1 MRSLVATTIP
11 ILLGLAALGG
21 AAEPAA
27 ALQRKFPYKARVTA
41 NNVYV
46 RSGPGN
52 NYYPT
57 EKVHAGTQVEV
68 HRHDPGG
75 WCAIRPPEGSF
86 SWVPGRHLKAG
97 EEDLAE
103 VTGDRVPVG
112 VGSRFS
118 DIRHATQVRL
128 DRGELVAVLG
138 KKEIDLGFGAEAW
151 YRISPPSGEFR
162 WVLAGN
168 LDPLLEKAP
177 GPGSGTAAN
186 NGAGAPAVG
195 AAGGSSSGI
204 DGGSAA
210 PGLAPGPLPAGRA
223 LSPADFQAEL
233 DEINSQLSIMLAEE
247 PTVWNCQ
254 ELSRRTQA
262 LAGRAQTADERDRA
276 RLLGNRL
283 AQAEDIQRRFDS
295 AGAVRLETERRSEPS
310 SDSLARGGA
319 PVAGVPTEDDRFDGS
334 GRLTRVVA
342 PKLGAPRYALVDDR
356 GQVRCFVTPAPGV
369 NMGYYVG
376 RRVGINGVRTSASD
390 RQGEILSAKHIT
402 PLDARLR

>member
-1 MRSLVATTIP
+1 MRSLVATSIAT
-11 ILLGLAALGG
+11 LLGLAALGA

-52 NYYPT
+52 HYYPT

-86 SWVPGRHLKAG
+86 SWVPGRHLKPG

-118 DIRHATQVRL
+118 DIRHATHVRL

-138 KKEIDLGFGAEAW
+138 KKEIDLGFGAETW

-162 WVLAGN
+162 WVLASN
-168 LDPLLEKAP
+168 LDPLPEKSP
-177 GPGSGTAAN
+177 GAGSGAAAS
-186 NGAGAPAVG
+186 GAGAASPGPA
-195 AAGGSSSGI
+195 A
-204 DGGSAA
+204 
-210 PGLAPGPLPAGRA
+210 GPLPAGRA

-283 AQAEDIQRRFDS
+283 AQAEDVQRRFET
-295 AGAVRLETERRSEPS
+295 AGAVRLETERRSEPPS
-310 SDSLARGGA
+310 GSLARGGA
-319 PVAGVPTEDDRFDGS
+319 PVAGVPAEDDRFDGS
-334 GRLTRVVA
+334 GRLTRVVP

-369 NMGYYVG
+369 NMGDYLG
-376 RRVGINGVRTSASD
+376 RRVGINGVRTSVPD
-390 RQGEILSAKHIT
+390 RQGEILTAKHVT
-402 PLDARLR
+402 PLDTRLR